1 MSSIKKSDS
10 FLLRFKE
17 EDGINGISSESFEK
31 LMKAT
36 GMSKTDLMHFALVS
50 LMDKYIPA
58 YEQDDGPLT
67 EAQFRMLIERSKTD
81 QVPDESFEMLL

>member
-1 MSSIKKSDS
+1 MSRMKTPDS

-36 GMSKTDLMHFALVS
+36 GMSKTDLMHFALVN
-50 LMDKYIPA
+50 LVEKYIPA

-67 EAQFRMLIERSKTD
+67 EAQFRTLHERSKTN
-81 QVPDESFEMLL
+81 QTPDESFEMLL

>member
-1 MSSIKKSDS
+1 MSSIKKPDS
-10 FLLRFKE
+10 FLLRFKD

-36 GMSKTDLMHFALVS
+36 GMSKTDLMHFALANLVE
-50 LMDKYIPA
+50 KYLPA

-67 EAQFRMLIERSKTD
+67 EAQFRMLEEISQVD
-81 QVPDESFEMLL
+81 QVPDESFDMLL